1 MDSVTLFSGWLLSLV
16 CIQFVYIAFYY
27 MQGFSHYDLLYKQ
40 VMMLPYML

>member
-1 MDSVTLFSGWLLSLV
+1 MDSVTLFSGWFLSLV
-16 CIQFVYIAFYY
+16 CIRTFYY